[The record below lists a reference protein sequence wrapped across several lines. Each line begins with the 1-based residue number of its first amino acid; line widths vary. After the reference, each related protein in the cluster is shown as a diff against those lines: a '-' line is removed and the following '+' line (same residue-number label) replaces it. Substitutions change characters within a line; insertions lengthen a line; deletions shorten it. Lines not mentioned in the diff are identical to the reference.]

1 MRRLRQLAVMTLSSL
16 TTLVVI
22 GCVEQQTLRPDQ
34 IPAAAANADDLLV
47 VDCLL
52 PGQIRKLG
60 SRLTYLTARRP
71 IQTTRLDCEIRGGEY
86 VLYDRATY
94 ESALKLWLPAAEQGD
109 PEAQNRIGEI
119 YERGVGGPPNYAK
132 AAEWFRRAAEQG
144 LAKAQINLGFLYEK
158 GLGVPQDP
166 EQALYWYRKAS
177 KLPDAV
183 LIDKRALA
191 AQKAELERLRQ
202 ELDRTRDALAQARRQ
217 LRERERRLERQRRKL
232 EKALEQRGNA
242 PISAAD
248 RKKLAQ
254 LEKQRQELLRQQARI
269 RELEKASQQQ
279 KQRLLL
285 LAAEG
290 ATLREQLKLVR
301 GQLESTLKE
310 LDRYRKLTAEN
321 EKRLAETRAQLEAL
335 SAQRQG
341 AAFQRIRDLQKQ
353 LHEREER
360 LAAQQ
365 VKIAQLQ
372 ERIKTI
378 DGELKKKQSLSQS
391 ERKQLEA
398 DLARARKA
406 LAQEQAQARQRDQAL
421 AKLKNELESA
431 RSQLSASQARVAALE
446 AQLHEREKTL
456 EEQKE
461 TLARLQKES
470 EQWKQKLKQ
479 LESQRQ
485 LAATSSQTQR
495 GKKGKERSGT
505 EPPKIE
511 LIEPRLVAVRSNQ
524 KVMIPVKRGL
534 KKRTIIGR
542 VDAPAGLYALT
553 LNGARIKADPEGLFE
568 TDILVAGDRT
578 PVNLVAI
585 DRRGRRSTLSFE
597 MVVQRSGK
605 ITARKLIP
613 LKPDEVGN
621 FYALVIG
628 NQHYKYL
635 PSLDT
640 SINDA
645 KAVAKVLKEKFGYK
659 VTLLLDATRYQILS
673 ELNKLRKKLTDKDN
687 LLIYYAGHGELDRVN
702 LRGQWLPVDA
712 EAGNTANWISNISI
726 TDILN
731 AMAARHILLVA
742 DSCYSGTL
750 TRSAL
755 TDIEAGKTEEE
766 RLNWIKTLAK
776 MRSRTALTSGG
787 LAPVLDGGGG
797 DHSVFAKAFLD
808 SLASLDDISEGQKVY
823 REVAARVAYVASRYQ
838 VEQVPQYAPIK
849 YAGHEAG
856 DYIFIPEDLL

>member
-1 MRRLRQLAVMTLSSL
+1 MALPREAARHPGAVGLDL
-16 TTLVVI
+16 GLVV
-22 GCVEQQTLRPDQ
+22 GD
-34 IPAAAANADDLLV
+34 AAVTVQAPQVQGPPLGVRAGQVYLV
-47 VDCLL
+47 VDPDHLL
-52 PGQIRKLG
+52 SFLG
-60 SRLTYLTARRP
+60 RGTDVGVAARAP
-71 IQTTRLDCEIRGGEY
+71 ALDPVVAGHVLLGDPLVAHEPQRVGRGGQFG
-86 VLYDRATY
+86 VLGV
-94 ESALKLWLPAAEQGD
+94 ALVAGD
-109 PEAQNRIGEI
+109 P
-119 YERGVGGPPNYAK
+119 V
-132 AAEWFRRAAEQG
+132 RR
-144 LAKAQINLGFLYEK
+144 
-158 GLGVPQDP
+158 V
-166 EQALYWYRKAS
+166 
-177 KLPDAV
+177 
-183 LIDKRALA
+183 ALA
-191 AQKAELERLRQ
+191 AFPH
-202 ELDRTRDALAQARRQ
+202 
-217 LRERERRLERQRRKL
+217 
-232 EKALEQRGNA
+232 G
-242 PISAAD
+242 
-248 RKKLAQ
+248 
-254 LEKQRQELLRQQARI
+254 
-269 RELEKASQQQ
+269 RELGVAG
-279 KQRLLL
+279 
-285 LAAEG
+285 G
-290 ATLREQLKLVR
+290 ALGR
-301 GQLESTLKE
+301 G
-310 LDRYRKLTAEN
+310 RV
-321 EKRLAETRAQLEAL
+321 
-335 SAQRQG
+335 
-341 AAFQRIRDLQKQ
+341 
-353 LHEREER
+353 H
-360 LAAQQ
+360 
-365 VKIAQLQ
+365 
-372 ERIKTI
+372 
-378 DGELKKKQSLSQS
+378 
-391 ERKQLEA
+391 
-398 DLARARKA
+398 RARDRD
-406 LAQEQAQARQRDQAL
+406 EQAQARQRDQAL
-421 AKLKNELESA
+421 AKLKTELESA

-456 EEQKE
+456 AEQKE

-485 LAATSSQTQR
+485 VAAASPQS
-495 GKKGKERSGT
+495 KGKGKARSGGI

-511 LIEPRLVAVRSNQ
+511 LIEPRLVAVRSGG

-613 LKPDEVGN
+613 LKPDEVGR

-766 RLNWIKTLAK
+766 RLNWFKTLAK